1 MVGTTKCEWFKLFL
15 EPHALRDGAIDPRLP
30 ALPVSEL
37 PLSVFPDKS
46 LNGHY
51 TARQKAR

>member
-30 ALPVSEL
+30 ALPVSEV
-37 PLSVFPDKS
+37 PLVFFPERC

-51 TARQKAR
+51 AAREKAR